1 MQDKGER
8 DKKIDRIE
16 KNINARFFIF
26 ADQKTKNR
34 KWLIVLRKTLKKFC
48 VINFQHA
55 NKAK

>member
-34 KWLIVLRKTLKKFC
+34 
-48 VINFQHA
+48 
-55 NKAK
+55 